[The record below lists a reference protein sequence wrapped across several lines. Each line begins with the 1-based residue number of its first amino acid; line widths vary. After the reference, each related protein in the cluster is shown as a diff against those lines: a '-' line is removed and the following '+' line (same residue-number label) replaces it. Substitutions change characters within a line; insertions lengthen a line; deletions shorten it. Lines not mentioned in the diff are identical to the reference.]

1 MNFSLD
7 ALVKNLSN
15 NDFKYLSEEFR
26 GDLFE
31 IVKQEGVYP
40 YDYMDT
46 EIDMHLFIE
55 KEMRGGI
62 SYIAKKHSKANNK
75 YMKCYNEHKGSKFIM
90 HLDADNIYGW
100 VLKQNC
106 PIVDLII

>member
-1 MNFSLD
+1 MRWSKICQIMTLNIYRKSL
-7 ALVKNLSN
+7 VVS
-15 NDFKYLSEEFR
+15 

-31 IVKQEGVYP
+31 IVKQEGVYS

-62 SYIAKKHSKANNK
+62 S
-75 YMKCYNEHKGSKFIM
+75 
-90 HLDADNIYGW
+90 
-100 VLKQNC
+100 
-106 PIVDLII
+106 